1 MKEVRSLTPEET
13 EVYNAYYKEY
23 HEMIMGIAR
32 ARVGD
37 ENIAEVVV
45 QETFVTAWERFD
57 SFQNSGNPTGWLVI
71 VAKNKSKQALRDRKY
86 YLDHLVFGKSV
97 EEIPVEYDYE
107 QLEPIIPETEEKKL
121 LARYYEEGYTLQE
134 LADAQNL
141 KLSAMKMR
149 IKRARDRLREKILQN
164 L

>member
-13 EVYNAYYKEY
+13 EVYNHYYKEY
-23 HEMIMGIAR
+23 REMVLGIAR

-37 ENIAEVVV
+37 ENIAEVVA

-57 SFQNSGNPTGWLVI
+57 SFQSSENPPGWLVI
-71 VAKNKSKQALRDRKY
+71 VAKNKSKQALRDRKR
-86 YLDHLVFGKSV
+86 YLDHRLYGKNV
-97 EEIPVEYDYE
+97 EEIPVEYDFA
-107 QLEPIIPETEEKKL
+107 QMEPIIPETEEKKL
-121 LARYYEEGYTLQE
+121 LTRYYEEGYTLQE